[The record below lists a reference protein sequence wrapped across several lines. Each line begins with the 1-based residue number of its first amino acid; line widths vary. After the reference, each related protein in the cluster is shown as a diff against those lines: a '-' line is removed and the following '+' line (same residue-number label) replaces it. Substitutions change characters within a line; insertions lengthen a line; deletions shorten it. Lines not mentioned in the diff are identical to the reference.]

1 MIDAKTEHV
10 GFAQRKLKGAF
21 LLDAMNIRTTRS
33 YFALV
38 FFYCCKRCY
47 RTSVVTQNKVISPP
61 LLAKDLPIIKK
72 NACLKNNRVTTSV
85 SKLSLLN

>member
-21 LLDAMNIRTTRS
+21 VLDAMNIRTTRS

-38 FFYCCKRCY
+38 ANKCF
-47 RTSVVTQNKVISPP
+47 SIVV
-61 LLAKDLPIIKK
+61 KDAIEPQ
-72 NACLKNNRVTTSV
+72 
-85 SKLSLLN
+85 